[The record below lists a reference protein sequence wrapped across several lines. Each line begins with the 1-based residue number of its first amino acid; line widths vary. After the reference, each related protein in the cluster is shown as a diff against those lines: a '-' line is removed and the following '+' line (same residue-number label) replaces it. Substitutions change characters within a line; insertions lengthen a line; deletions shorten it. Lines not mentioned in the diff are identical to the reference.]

1 MEFSTICII
10 ILGIIAVFLLGIVF
24 ILWLRVKNLKNY
36 CMAIVSRIDS
46 VRLNYLIGLRNLL
59 IQQERFEDVEY
70 IDELI
75 KDEYPG
81 VNLKEVTIDDMINLL

>member
-1 MEFSTICII
+1 MEFSTICIVL
-10 ILGIIAVFLLGIVF
+10 LGIIAVFLLGTVF
-24 ILWLRVKNLKNY
+24 ILWLRVKNLKHY
-36 CMAIVSRIDS
+36 CMAIDSRIDS
-46 VRLNYLIGLRNLL
+46 VRLNYLIGLRDLL

-81 VNLKEVTIDDMINLL
+81 INLKEATVDDMINLL

>member
-1 MEFSTICII
+1 MEFSTICIVL
-10 ILGIIAVFLLGIVF
+10 LGIITVFLLGTVF
-24 ILWLRVKNLKNY
+24 VLWLRVKNLKNY
-36 CMAIVSRIDS
+36 CMAIDSRIDS
-46 VRLNYLIGLRNLL
+46 VRLNYLIGFRNLL
-59 IQQERFEDVEY
+59 IQQEKFEDVEY